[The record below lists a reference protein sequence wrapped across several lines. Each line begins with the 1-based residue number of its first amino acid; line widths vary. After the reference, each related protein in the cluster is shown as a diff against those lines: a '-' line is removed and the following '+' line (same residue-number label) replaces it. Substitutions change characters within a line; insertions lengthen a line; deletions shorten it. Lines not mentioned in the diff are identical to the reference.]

1 MSGGAGHR
9 LLEVY
14 ALPASRR
21 EENNARPS
29 TFESPSVPGNPCHN
43 IIPSVLWNSRHQ
55 PHCHAVTASIRKGQK
70 PAEAIFPASD
80 STIRIMLRNYVRP
93 SIHQHPL
100 GRSARWQERSFAP
113 GPSPALARRKTP
125 HFAGPR
131 PQSARPYQG
140 SRERGPTSLAPPFSS
155 CRRVQHSCGSAR
167 CQRSCV
173 GASPPHHLRPR
184 SSKVSLWLR
193 STWPLFLQAFPP
205 FHLCAVLASASA
217 TAPARLRS
225 VLVPG
230 RKSLPG
236 VQEAAVRIRSRLLA
250 QRMPPSSRTQCQ
262 AITPSLPA
270 TIPRCPSSTAPAC
283 APHRSRCVV
292 P

>member
-1 MSGGAGHR
+1 M
-9 LLEVY
+9 LVY

-55 PHCHAVTASIRKGQK
+55 PHCHAVTPSIRKGQK
-70 PAEAIFPASD
+70 PAQAIFTASD

-93 SIHQHPL
+93 SNHRHPL
-100 GRSARWQERSFAP
+100 GRSARRQERSFAP

-140 SRERGPTSLAPPFSS
+140 SRERAPSSLAPPFSS

-173 GASPPHHLRPR
+173 GHGPPHHLRPR
-184 SSKVSLWLR
+184 SSKVRLR
-193 STWPLFLQAFPP
+193 RCLTCLLFLQA
-205 FHLCAVLASASA
+205 LCVFGFALSTPLSYTSA
-217 TAPARLRS
+217 TLPCPAATLVCSPPTHKAFRAARKQPSAFAPGCWRRGCRPAPA
-225 VLVPG
+225 
-230 RKSLPG
+230 PG
-236 VQEAAVRIRSRLLA
+236 VRQSLR
-250 QRMPPSSRTQCQ
+250 PS
-262 AITPSLPA
+262 A
-270 TIPRCPSSTAPAC
+270 
-283 APHRSRCVV
+283 
-292 P
+292 